1 MNILLFFYSST
12 SFFISTASATINNN
26 YNFIS
31 FFRII
36 KLINKK
42 RYFLGFFYPNLYYKF
57 KKVFIYEF
65 TSYFCNFISI
75 TFDKDTT

>member
-1 MNILLFFYSST
+1 MSEKTYKISRKTDMNILLFFYSST

-42 RYFLGFFYPNLYYKF
+42 RYF
-57 KKVFIYEF
+57 
-65 TSYFCNFISI
+65 CNKTINNNNR
-75 TFDKDTT
+75 